1 MTYTVTGTVSPSAVG
16 TIINS
21 ATVTAPPAN
30 PDSDTSNNDDDEQD
44 DVVRNVDLSITKTDG
59 QTVVRAGDSLTYT
72 VTVRNDGPSDVTG
85 ASVTDNFPATL
96 TNISYTSVG
105 SVVGVTGNTLNGTGN
120 INDTVNMP
128 AGSTLTYTV
137 TATVAAGA
145 TGSVVNTATVTA
157 PTGTTELDPTDNTAT
172 DTDTIPVEADLS
184 ITKTDNVT
192 SVIPVKTPRTQSSYE
207 TMGRP
212 PSPAPRSSI
221 SSLRRSPTSP
231 TPARSLAR

>member
-1 MTYTVTGTVSPSAVG
+1 MADVIPATILNPTFTSTTTGTVTGNTASGSGNINDTINITVGSTVTYTVTGTVSPSAVG

-105 SVVGVTGNTLNGTGN
+105 SVVASRA
-120 INDTVNMP
+120 I
-128 AGSTLTYTV
+128 
-137 TATVAAGA
+137 
-145 TGSVVNTATVTA
+145 
-157 PTGTTELDPTDNTAT
+157 
-172 DTDTIPVEADLS
+172 
-184 ITKTDNVT
+184 
-192 SVIPVKTPRTQSSYE
+192 R
-207 TMGRP
+207 
-212 PSPAPRSSI
+212 
-221 SSLRRSPTSP
+221 
-231 TPARSLAR
+231 